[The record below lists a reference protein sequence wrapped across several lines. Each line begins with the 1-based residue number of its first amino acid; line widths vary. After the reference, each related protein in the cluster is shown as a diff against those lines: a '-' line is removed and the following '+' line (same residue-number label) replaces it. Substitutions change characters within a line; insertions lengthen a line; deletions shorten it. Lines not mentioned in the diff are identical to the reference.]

1 MRGFELRRKLV
12 DSILTLHSN
21 DVFVESFEFFGFL
34 FYVQSYFVLFHCY
47 VQVLVVSPAF
57 CLALGQPCHGLLGC
71 ATQSDVACCKTLD
84 FCFLGLQTSCI
95 TMF

>member
-12 DSILTLHSN
+12 DPILTFHSN

-57 CLALGQPCHGLLGC
+57 C
-71 ATQSDVACCKTLD
+71 
-84 FCFLGLQTSCI
+84 
-95 TMF
+95 